1 MGGPVQRDTMKPFCF
16 VLMPFGTK
24 KDDVGRVIEFD
35 AIYSQ
40 IISPAVN
47 DADMEPIRADE
58 ESVGGIIHKPLFE
71 RLLLCDYAVADLT
84 TANPNVLYE
93 LGIRHGIR
101 PHSTVL
107 MFARGMR
114 LPFDVTTLRG
124 LRYNLDE
131 SGRPAAA
138 VTDRRALAEQ
148 LNSCRDP
155 VEDSPLFQL
164 VTDWPRPDIAHLKT
178 DRFRDLVAYSKQYK
192 EKLARARQSG
202 PDAVV
207 AVERELNI
215 VDTDPA
221 VIVDLFLSYR
231 AVKAW
236 QAMVDLV
243 SKMSPVLARTVL
255 VREQLGFALNRLKQS
270 VAAEQ
275 VLEEVIQEHGSSS
288 ETNGL
293 LGRVYKDR
301 WEEACNAN
309 KEIQAQ
315 GYLKRAIDT
324 YVAGFEA
331 DWRDP
336 YPGVNAVTLM
346 EFDDP
351 VDARQG
357 DLLPVVQFSSRR
369 RLVST
374 RTDYWDH
381 ATALELAVLTR
392 DTDGAQRLLADSLAA
407 VREHWEPESTSR
419 NLRLIREART
429 RRGEDAA
436 WIETLE
442 KELSRAAV
450 QCSLREP

>member
-1 MGGPVQRDTMKPFCF
+1 MKPFCF

-24 KDDVGRVIEFD
+24 KDDVWRAIEFD
-35 AIYSQ
+35 AIYNQ
-40 IISPAVN
+40 IVGPAVN

-58 ESVGGIIHKPLFE
+58 ENVGGIIHKPMFE
-71 RLLLCDYAVADLT
+71 RLLLCDYAIADLT

-107 MFARGMR
+107 MFAEGMR
-114 LPFDVTTLRG
+114 LPFDVAPLRG
-124 LRYNLDE
+124 LPYRLDE
-131 SGRPAAA
+131 RGRPATAT
-138 VTDRRALAEQ
+138 TDRRALAER

-178 DRFRDLVAYSKQYK
+178 DRLRELIVYSKQYK
-192 EKLARARQSG
+192 DKLARARQG
-202 PDAVV
+202 GLDAVV
-207 AVERELNI
+207 AVERELNV
-215 VDTDPA
+215 VDADPA
-221 VIVDLFLSYR
+221 IIVDLFLSYR

-236 QAMVDLV
+236 QRMVDLV
-243 SKMSPVLARTVL
+243 PQMSRVLARTVL
-255 VREQLGFALNRLKQS
+255 VREQLGFALNRIKQDD
-270 VAAEQ
+270 AAEQ
-275 VLEEVIQEHGSSS
+275 VLVDVIQEHGGSS

-301 WEEACNAN
+301 WEEARNAN
-309 KEIQAQ
+309 DAIRAR

-346 EFDDP
+346 ELDDP

-357 DLLPVVQFSSRR
+357 DLLPVVRYSARR
-369 RLVST
+369 RLAST
-374 RTDYWDH
+374 RPDYWDH

-392 DTDGAQRLLADSLAA
+392 DTDGAQRLLADALAA

-419 NLRLIREART
+419 NLRLICEART
-429 RRGEDAA
+429 RRGENAA

-442 KELSRAAV
+442 TELSRAAV
-450 QCSLREP
+450 Q

>member
-1 MGGPVQRDTMKPFCF
+1 
-16 VLMPFGTK
+16 MPFGTK
-24 KDDVGRVIEFD
+24 KDDVGRAIDFD

-40 IISPAVN
+40 IIRPAVN

-58 ESVGGIIHKPLFE
+58 ENVGGIIHKPMFE

-107 MFARGMR
+107 VFGKGMR
-114 LPFDVTTLRG
+114 LPFDVAPLRG
-124 LRYNLDE
+124 LPYHLDE
-131 SGRPAAA
+131 SGRPVAAKA
-138 VTDRRALAEQ
+138 DRRALAER
-148 LNSCRDP
+148 LSSCRDP

-178 DRFRDLVAYSKQYK
+178 DRFRERIAYSEQYK
-192 EKLARARQSG
+192 DKLAKARQGG

-207 AVERELNI
+207 AVGRELNV

-221 VIVDLFLSYR
+221 IIVDLFLSYR

-236 QAMVDLV
+236 QRMVDLV
-243 SKMSPVLARTVL
+243 PEMPRVLARTVL
-255 VREQLGFALNRLKQS
+255 VREQLGFALNRLKQDE
-270 VAAEQ
+270 AAEQ
-275 VLEEVIQEHGSSS
+275 VLVEVIEEHGGSS

-301 WEEACNAN
+301 WEEARNAHD
-309 KEIQAQ
+309 EILAQ

-336 YPGVNAVTLM
+336 YPGLNAVTLM
-346 EFDDP
+346 ELQDP
-351 VDARQG
+351 FDARQG
-357 DLLPVVQFSSRR
+357 DLLPVVRYSASRR
-369 RLVST
+369 LAST
-374 RTDYWDH
+374 RPNYWDH

-392 DTDGAQRLLADSLAA
+392 DTDGAQRLLADALAS
-407 VREHWEPESTSR
+407 VREYWEPESTAR
-419 NLRLIREART
+419 NLRLICEART
-429 RRGEDAA
+429 RRGENAG
-436 WIETLE
+436 WIEILA

-450 QCSLREP
+450 Q